1 MKPSATKRIAK
12 NFSWLFS
19 GEIISKGFMFFV
31 YVYLARG
38 LGAVAFGLLN
48 FALAF
53 LMYLNLIVDFG
64 LSLYGKRE
72 IAKDKDKISQIAINV
87 FSIKFLLAFVV
98 FVVAVLIVLLTVDSL
113 EMKLLFIGTFLLVF
127 YHALEAGWVFQGLEK
142 MEFSGLIRMAF
153 SGISLIL
160 VLFFIKSAADLVKV
174 PYLMFISG
182 ITVASVFLY
191 IFFKYFASFRLKHF
205 SPSQWKQLLFG
216 AIPLGFSAVFVQIYY
231 NMDTIMIG
239 IMKTP
244 EMVGLYNAAYRLFL
258 GIMLLLGL
266 WQATVFP
273 VVTRRL
279 NTNREKAI
287 KFLKKYIKLVLLV
300 CIPIVFLTTL
310 IAPLIIRVFFGYNY
324 FGSSIA
330 LQILIWNMLAIAIS
344 GTYGTLVLIPL
355 GKTKEVLWAV
365 GSGALIN
372 IILNF
377 ILIPPYNFVGAA
389 IATLITELFVAGVLF
404 FFAYQQLP
412 IGFISSVTK
421 PLLASLC
428 SLLPGLLI
436 MRYIEFSF
444 AYKFFLTGIIFIA
457 VYLVIILL
465 MGEKSFLMSFV
476 REILVANTNTEAQK

>member
-31 YVYLARG
+31 FIYLARS

-64 LSLYGKRE
+64 LSMYGKRE
-72 IAKDKDKISQIAINV
+72 IAKDRDKTSQIAINV

-98 FVVAVLIVLLTVDSL
+98 FVVAMLIVLLAVDSL
-113 EMKLLFIGTFLLVF
+113 ELKLLFIGTFLLVF
-127 YHALEAGWVFQGLEK
+127 YHALEAGWVFQGMEK
-142 MEFSGLIRMAF
+142 MEFSGLIRMTYT
-153 SGISLIL
+153 GLSLALI
-160 VLFFIKSAADLVKV
+160 LFFIKSAADLVKV

-182 ITVASVFLY
+182 ITVACVFLY
-191 IFFKYFASFRLKHF
+191 IFFKYFASFKLKHF

-266 WQATVFP
+266 WQATAFP
-273 VVTRRL
+273 VITRRL
-279 NTNREKAI
+279 NTNKEKAI
-287 KFLKKYIKLVLLV
+287 KFLRRYLKLALLV

-310 IAPLIIRVFFGYNY
+310 ISPLIIRVFFGYNY
-324 FGSSIA
+324 LGASIA
-330 LQILIWNMLAIAIS
+330 LQILIWNMIAIAIS
-344 GTYGTLVLIPL
+344 GTYGTLVLIPI

-377 ILIPPYNFVGAA
+377 ILIPPYGLIGAA
-389 IATLITELFVAGVLF
+389 AATLITEIIVAVILF
-404 FFAYQQLP
+404 FFAYKLLP
-412 IGFISSVTK
+412 IGFLGSLSR
-421 PLLASLC
+421 PLIASLF
-428 SLLPGLLI
+428 SLLPGLVVL
-436 MRYIEFSF
+436 RYFEFGF
-444 AYKFFLTGIIFIA
+444 AYKFISAGFIFIFI
-457 VYLVIILL
+457 YLILL
-465 MGEKSFLMSFV
+465 LMMGEKSFLMSFV
-476 REILVANTNTEAQK
+476 GEILTANTEDHK